1 MLLLNAHAGQRSGL
15 QRSKEKT
22 MEDEKPEI
30 MHPLSPE
37 PKSPLGSI
45 KTSKPEREVE
55 KPAPSIP
62 PTPES
67 KSDEFVKGYKAGYAD
82 GKGGKEP
89 TF

>member
-1 MLLLNAHAGQRSGL
+1 
-15 QRSKEKT
+15 

-37 PKSPLGSI
+37 PKSPLGGPIS
-45 KTSKPEREVE
+45 TGSERKAE
-55 KPAPSIP
+55 KPLLSTP
-62 PTPES
+62 PNPEGR
-67 KSDEFVKGYKAGYAD
+67 KEPDEYKKGFEKGYKAGYAD

>member
-1 MLLLNAHAGQRSGL
+1 
-15 QRSKEKT
+15 

-37 PKSPLGSI
+37 PKSPLGGPIS
-45 KTSKPEREVE
+45 TPPNPEGRKE
-55 KPAPSIP
+55 P
-62 PTPES
+62 
-67 KSDEFVKGYKAGYAD
+67 DEYKKGFEKGYKAGYAD